1 MKTALLIASVSV
13 LSHGA
18 ALAAAPRAAAAPTA
32 PVKEGSDA
40 VCTHPE
46 TAAQPA
52 PAVNGVVLR
61 GEKLPD
67 GKALSVSEL
76 MAQSAALDGK
86 PALVEGDVRRAC
98 SRKGCWMELAPRAD
112 AKGPG
117 IRVTFKDYGF
127 FVPTDSAGS
136 KARVQGTVK
145 VATLAP
151 DLAAHYESEGATVPR
166 GADGQP
172 REVQLVATGVELHR

>member
-13 LSHGA
+13 LSLGA
-18 ALAAAPRAAAAPTA
+18 SLAAAHSAPDA
-32 PVKEGSDA
+32 VPAKEGSEA
-40 VCTHPE
+40 LCSHPE
-46 TAAQPA
+46 SGPAAA

-61 GEKLPD
+61 GEKLPS
-67 GKALSVSEL
+67 GKALTVAEL
-76 MAQSAALDGK
+76 MASAATLDGK
-86 PALVEGDVRRAC
+86 SALVEGDVRRAC
-98 SRKGCWMELAPRAD
+98 SRKGCWMELAPKAD

-117 IRVTFKDYGF
+117 IRVTFKDYAF

-172 REVQLVATGVELHR
+172 REIQIVATGVELHR